1 VGYRVV
7 RDTREKKDHG
17 WYFDAT
23 PTCEGTVR
31 TKLDEGDYAI
41 EGHENLMV
49 IERKGSVSEWASN
62 VMQKRFEN
70 ELQRL
75 LGIQKV
81 WIVLEFTMDDL
92 IKYPYGPTV
101 HPSVRKKTR
110 VTGTFL
116 LKRTIEIERDYH
128 NIKIVFAGTNGKQ
141 VAGSIFKRMF
151 EMITENDK
159 KE

>member
-1 VGYRVV
+1 MGYRVV
-7 RDTREKKDHG
+7 RDTREKKGHG
-17 WYFDAT
+17 WFFDVT

-31 TKLDEGDYAI
+31 IKLDEGDYAI
-41 EGHENLMV
+41 EGYENLMV
-49 IERKGSVSEWASN
+49 IERKGSISEWANN
-62 VMQKRFEN
+62 VMEKRFEN

-75 LGIQKV
+75 LNIKKV

-92 IKYPYGPTV
+92 ITYPYGPTV

-110 VTGTFL
+110 VTGALL

-128 NIKIVFAGTNGKQ
+128 NVKIVFAGKHGKQ

-151 EMITENDK
+151 ELIAENG